1 VVWQGTVPAL
11 AAGQAATV
19 AADLADGLGAVRLT
33 LAADDGGDL
42 PRLGA
47 WHRAAAAREITLPAT
62 PVRYVPLGGEMAFV
76 GWEEAPSSAV
86 PGDQVDLTA
95 HLLALRPLTH
105 DYSVSAGVAGRES
118 DWEVRSDGT
127 PAQGLIPTL
136 KWLAGWCIRD
146 ARSVATPADAPAGTA
161 QSSLVVYDAFT
172 LEPLHVL
179 DERLV
184 RQGQGEQL
192 TPDTL
197 TIR

>member
-1 VVWQGTVPAL
+1 M
-11 AAGQAATV
+11 

-42 PRLGA
+42 PA
-47 WHRAAAAREITLPAT
+47 WGRHRAAAAREITLPAT

-118 DWEVRSDGT
+118 DWEVLSYGT
-127 PAQGLIPTL
+127 PAQGLLPTL
-136 KWLAGWCIRD
+136 KWLPVGASATR
-146 ARSVATPADAPAGTA
+146 ARWLPRPTRRRHGP
-161 QSSLVVYDAFT
+161 
-172 LEPLHVL
+172 E
-179 DERLV
+179 
-184 RQGQGEQL
+184 
-192 TPDTL
+192 
-197 TIR
+197 